1 MKVNINGRG
10 IIPGIGTI
18 PPVYNREMSENEI
31 LRLLNFQQF
40 KVYSAASGILIT
52 KNNIKEMMNVDKED
66 AKKVVAPAKK
76 PTEEVKPPVF
86 QEAVEEHNVSGL
98 VEDDQVETSVPVTE
112 DTVIVTEENDES
124 VEVDNDGVDEDTDSS
139 DDVDYDAMDDKDN
152 VPSYVQNNNY
162 NHHNKKKNRH

>member
-10 IIPGIGTI
+10 IIPGVGTI

-66 AKKVVAPAKK
+66 TKKVVAAVKK
-76 PTEEVKPPVF
+76 PTEEAKPPVF
-86 QEAVEEHNVSGL
+86 QEAVEEHNASGL
-98 VEDDQVETSVPVTE
+98 VEDDQVATPVPVTE
-112 DTVIVTEENDES
+112 DVVVTEENDES

-139 DDVDYDAMDDKDN
+139 DDVDYGAMDDKDN